1 MIAPASNTPA
11 MLDPSSLNP
20 LASGAAGFKM
30 GRVITGDRSRHRIP
44 RDEALPLTVG
54 EIMIASP
61 KTFSSDIAVGEV
73 RRAFEQSSQRV
84 VLLVDGAAFRGAI
97 DRDALDP
104 TAPDTAPAAA
114 FARRDVAT
122 VTPDTPLADAVEILD
137 RNHEPRLVVLDQD
150 GRTLRGLLCFNQ
162 SSASFCVR

>member
-1 MIAPASNTPA
+1 
-11 MLDPSSLNP
+11 MLDPPGLKP
-20 LASGAAGFKM
+20 LARG
-30 GRVITGDRSRHRIP
+30 GRTLKLCGVVTGDRSPHRIP

-54 EIMIASP
+54 EIMIARP
-61 KTFSSDIAVGEV
+61 KTYRSDIEVGEV
-73 RRAFEQSSQRV
+73 RRAFAQSSQRV
-84 VLLVDGAAFRGAI
+84 VLLVEGAAFRGAI

-104 TAPDTAPAAA
+104 TAPDTASAVA

-122 VTPDTPLADAVEILD
+122 VTPETPIADAVEILD
-137 RNHEPRLVVLDQD
+137 RNREPRLVVLDED